1 MRIVI
6 TNIMVFLLAT
16 AANAQGL
23 PSSADPA
30 ESGEEYQG
38 DSGVVDIREVERGFY
53 FAADIG
59 ANYYLNLPFP
69 GFVSLNQT
77 WLQPGQRFGLRM
89 GYDVLN
95 NINVELFFN
104 SNFNRGEVSEDL
116 LEAGSLTGDVSHF
129 VPGVSARFAFF
140 TTERFFLYGRLGA
153 GLGVWTPAGNAEGS
167 LTAALLDELAMG
179 FYTDASLGFEYYTK
193 LRHISFGFELTG
205 QGLYLPFAFGV
216 QVYPTMKYTF

>member
-1 MRIVI
+1 MRIAI
-6 TNIMVFLLAT
+6 TKLMVFLLASS
-16 AANAQGL
+16 ANAQGL
-23 PSSADPA
+23 PSAVEPA

-38 DSGVVDIREVERGFY
+38 DSGVVEIHEVERGFY

-69 GFVSLNQT
+69 GFVNLNQN

-89 GYDVLN
+89 GYDVFN

-104 SNFNRGEVSEDL
+104 SNFNRGEVNETL
-116 LEAGSLTGDVSHF
+116 LEGGSLTGDVSHF
-129 VPGVSARFAFF
+129 VPGVSTRFAFL

-153 GLGVWTPAGNAEGS
+153 GLGIWTPAGNAAGS
-167 LTAALLDELAMG
+167 VTSAFLEELALG

-193 LRHISFGFELTG
+193 LRHISFGLELTG
-205 QGLYLPFAFGV
+205 QGLYLPFAFGL